1 MLEYIKNIFT
11 WNKKYI
17 AIDFVSEYLD
27 RNIVQKCG
35 KTTIYASKSIEVIV
49 KSYIFVRYNHINQ
62 DVDMNRTTFEK
73 WLNGVILIHVMN
85 IDGIHLCVENND
97 N

>member
-1 MLEYIKNIFT
+1 
-11 WNKKYI
+11 
-17 AIDFVSEYLD
+17 LD

-73 WLNGVILIHVMN
+73 
-85 IDGIHLCVENND
+85 
-97 N
+97 